1 MYMSRKAVRMVVVD
15 KINDAMSWDC
25 KSIEDV
31 KFQVRSMEIAKK
43 VSDII
48 DQIKICDPAVGDYV
62 IIVSW
67 ANSFSIKEYPIY
79 QNKVD
84 VLYRVTNE
92 ISSCVQYISL

>member
-1 MYMSRKAVRMVVVD
+1 MKHDFNHKAETFDSPKNIFLANLVCQAVKKQIDFLSD
-15 KINDAMSWDC
+15 K
-25 KSIEDV
+25 
-31 KFQVRSMEIAKK
+31 EIL
-43 VSDII
+43 DFGG
-48 DQIKICDPAVGDYV
+48 GDYV